1 MKELNIGEQKVRV
14 RATPLALLYYK
25 QEFKS
30 DLIGDLTKLAAIKK
44 SVVGQPKDQSEGKDK
59 DYIDISKLDTVALLQ
74 LVWAMAKADAHPEKF
89 PSFIEWLSSLDGFD
103 FSDSALLTAAL
114 EEAADG
120 FFRRGKQQQ
129 IKK

>member
-44 SVVGQPKDQSEGKDK
+44 SVVEQPKDQSEGKDK